1 MTLPLEGLVV
11 VDFSWVVAGPW
22 CTQFLGLMGAEV
34 IKIESS
40 VHTDVNRRLPPAAD
54 GVLDTERSGLWQ
66 GLNLNKKSVTLN
78 LKQPEAQKLVLDLV
92 GQADIVVENF
102 SYGQLEKFGL
112 TYERFRERKP
122 DIIMVS
128 SAGLGRTGPYQRYV
142 TFGPPLTAYTGLA
155 SITGQEGGRPERG
168 IGGIWCDHQS
178 GLTSFYA
185 ILVALEHRER
195 TGEGQFIEYS
205 MAETVMSQLP
215 EAFLEYGCDGV
226 VPGPRGNSDPACCP
240 HGVFRANGEDRWVAI
255 AVQDDAAWQRFRE
268 VVAGPGW
275 WSETG
280 LAEVEGRL
288 ARRDGIERAVEDWTR
303 DRDAFQVARVLQEA
317 GISAAAVCNVRDV
330 MDDPVLAARGFW
342 LEQDHPEVGK
352 RVLAGIGWTADFMQ
366 PLPVQHAPLLGE
378 HNWEIFVDRLG
389 LAPERLAELVAEGVI
404 V

>member
-1 MTLPLEGLVV
+1 VV

-22 CTQFLGLMGAEV
+22 CTQFMGLMGAEV
-34 IKIESS
+34 IKVESS

-54 GVLDTERSGLWQ
+54 GILDTERSGLWQ

-78 LKQPEAQKLVLDLV
+78 LKQPAARDLVLDLV
-92 GQADIVVENF
+92 RGADVVVENF
-102 SYGQLEKFGL
+102 SFGQLEKFGL
-112 TYERFRERKP
+112 SYERFQEVKH

-178 GLTSFYA
+178 GLTSFFG
-185 ILVALEHRER
+185 ILAALEHRER

-215 EAFLEYGCDGV
+215 EAFLEYGCDGA
-226 VPGPRGNSDPACCP
+226 VPGPRGNSDPAACP
-240 HGVFRANGEDRWVAI
+240 HSVYRARGEDCWVAI
-255 AVQDDAAWQRFRE
+255 VAQDDAAWEALRG
-268 VVAGPGW
+268 VVQGPDW
-275 WSETG
+275 WSDAALET
-280 LAEVEGRL
+280 AAGRL
-288 ARRDGIERAVEDWTR
+288 ARRPEIDAAVAAWTR
-303 DRDAFQVARVLQEA
+303 GRDAAEIAASLQAA
-317 GISAAAVCNVRDV
+317 GVSAA
-330 MDDPVLAARGFW
+330 PVLNIRELMEDPTLAERGFW

-352 RVLAGIGWTADFMQ
+352 RVLAGIGWTADFMT

-389 LAPERLAELVAEGVI
+389 VSPERFADLVAEGVI

>member
-1 MTLPLEGLVV
+1 MTLPLEGVVV

-54 GVLDTERSGLWQ
+54 GMLGTERSGLWQ

-78 LKQPEAQKLVLDLV
+78 LKQPEAQKLALELV
-92 GQADIVVENF
+92 SRADVVVENF

-112 TYERFRERKP
+112 TYERFREVRP

-155 SITGQEGGRPERG
+155 SVTGQEGGRPERG

-178 GLTSFYA
+178 GLTSLFA
-185 ILVALEHRER
+185 LLAALEHRER
-195 TGEGQFIEYS
+195 SGEGQFIEYS

-215 EAFLEYGCDGV
+215 EAFLEYGCDGT
-226 VPGPRGNSDPACCP
+226 VPGPKGNADSASCP
-240 HGVFRANGEDRWVAI
+240 HGIYRARGQDRWVAV
-255 AVQDDAAWQRFRE
+255 AVQDDEAWRALKA
-268 VVAGPGW
+268 VVYGPSW
-275 WSETG
+275 WGDRSLET
-280 LAEVEGRL
+280 ASGRL
-288 ARRDGIERAVEDWTR
+288 ARRRELDSELETWTR
-303 DRDAFQVARVLQEA
+303 ERDAFEV
-317 GISAAAVCNVRDV
+317 AAALQAAGVSAGAVLNIRDL
-330 MDDPVLAARGFW
+330 MDDPGLAARGFW

-352 RVLAGIGWTADFMQ
+352 RTLAGIGWTADFLR
-366 PLPVQHAPLLGE
+366 PLPVRHAPLLGE

-389 LAPERLAELVAEGVI
+389 IAPERLAELVSEGVI